1 METTSLSLFEARR
14 PHLLAMA
21 RRILGS
27 HSDAED
33 VVQEAW
39 LRFSRAEPDTLD
51 NPAAWLTTVVSRLCL
66 DQLRSRG
73 RRGEEVLEPD
83 DPRLP
88 EADDAPDS
96 GRLLADT
103 VGEAMQ
109 VVLDRLPPAER
120 VALVLHDMFDVPF
133 DVIGRILDHTAPSA
147 RQLASRARRKV
158 QSGPLA
164 SPDPGIQQKAV
175 AAFLRAS
182 RDGDMPGLIA
192 LLSPDVALNFD
203 AVAARL
209 GGAQGLSG
217 AEAVAQFF
225 NGRARTA
232 LLADI
237 DGMPGLVVAPAGAVV
252 LALRLTIIEGRITGI
267 EAIADPDSLGLL
279 TISGI
284 GHEMH

>member
-1 METTSLSLFEARR
+1 MKTTSLSLFQARR

-21 RRILGS
+21 QRILGS

-39 LRFSRAEPDTLD
+39 LRFSRAEPDQLD
-51 NPAAWLTTVVSRLCL
+51 NAAAWLTTVVSRLCL
-66 DQLRSRG
+66 DQLRSRS
-73 RRGEEVLEPD
+73 RRGEEVLEPE

-88 EADDAPDS
+88 EADNLPDG

-109 VVLDRLPPAER
+109 VVLDRLPPSER

-133 DVIGRILDHTAPSA
+133 DVIGRILDHSAPSA

-158 QSGPLA
+158 QSGPLG
-164 SPDPGIQQKAV
+164 SPDPAIQQKAV
-175 AAFLRAS
+175 AAFLKAS
-182 RDGDMPGLIA
+182 REGDMPGLIA

-217 AEAVAQFF
+217 AEAIARFF

-237 DGMPGLVVAPAGAVV
+237 DGMAGLVVAPAGSVV
-252 LALRLTIIEGRITGI
+252 LALRLTVIDGRITCI
-267 EAIADPDSLGLL
+267 DAIADSDALSLLA
-279 TISGI
+279 ISGV
-284 GHEMH
+284 GHAMQ